1 VEADAIP
8 AVEATDIPP
17 VQALDIKVPEI
28 NADGE
33 QAERP

>member
-1 VEADAIP
+1 VQAI
-8 AVEATDIPP
+8 DIPP
-17 VQALDIKVPEI
+17 VQAPDIKVPEI